1 MDHFTWLGTFK
12 GLKQILLKYPVMSHL
27 VLGYMDD
34 DHTYLKLGKVLLE
47 LQAAVD
53 GQENIKFFLGERQKR
68 PILKGVPASLM
79 NGGDFVIS
87 EEQLDARVYALV
99 NKDAHSSSWL
109 LPTSSTVRTCS
120 RVMGGWSLMNSSIVS
135 PPSRKSIRLWTGTR
149 VPRKH
154 GVPLMRRGFTQT
166 A

>member
-1 MDHFTWLGTFK
+1 MAVGGSNWIGVHALGQRYGASTWRRRRSPDMDHFTWLGTFK

-87 EEQLDARVYALV
+87 EEQ
-99 NKDAHSSSWL
+99 
-109 LPTSSTVRTCS
+109 
-120 RVMGGWSLMNSSIVS
+120 
-135 PPSRKSIRLWTGTR
+135 
-149 VPRKH
+149 
-154 GVPLMRRGFTQT
+154 
-166 A
+166 